1 MNIDNNVYEKIINKI
16 EHIKNNI
23 LLIKNNNINS
33 LELLNNIMFIINNL
47 HALTLD
53 YNNNTIIFTEYNS
66 IKNKNIDDKIYDIYL
81 PYILY
86 TQLLLQ
92 IE

>member
-1 MNIDNNVYEKIINKI
+1 MNIDNNVYEKIIIKI
-16 EHIKNNI
+16 EEIKKNV

-33 LELLNNIMFIINNL
+33 LELLNNIIFIINKL
-47 HALTLD
+47 YALTLD

>member
-1 MNIDNNVYEKIINKI
+1 MNIDNNVYDKIFIKI
-16 EHIKNNI
+16 ERIKNNI
-23 LLIKNNNINS
+23 LLIKNNNIDS
-33 LELLNNIMFIINNL
+33 LELLNNIMFIINKL
-47 HALTLD
+47 DASILD

>member
-1 MNIDNNVYEKIINKI
+1 MNIDNNVYEKMIIKI
-16 EHIKNNI
+16 EEIKENV

-33 LELLNNIMFIINNL
+33 LELLNNIIFIINKL
-47 HALTLD
+47 CALTLD